1 MMYSVEIGSLGPLQ
15 DNASLAA
22 PDDII
27 LGVMSVR
34 LEDRQQSTVISAPI
48 IDVRAIHSLN
58 NELNIRMHLRKYNA
72 MTIMYIVACIGV
84 YI

>member
-1 MMYSVEIGSLGPLQ
+1 MVYSVEIGSIGSLP
-15 DNASLAA
+15 DNVSLAA

-58 NELNIRMHLRKYNA
+58 NELNFCMHYEYVYNDYNYA
-72 MTIMYIVACIGV
+72 FLHVNV
-84 YI
+84 YT

>member
-1 MMYSVEIGSLGPLQ
+1 MMYSVEIGSTGS
-15 DNASLAA
+15 NTSLAT

-48 IDVRAIHSLN
+48 IDVRVIQSS
-58 NELNIRMHLRKYNA
+58 I
-72 MTIMYIVACIGV
+72 MT
-84 YI
+84 